1 MVARILILWS
11 YYCKFLEIDSLK
23 NVEFEAESKE
33 CGIKMLI
40 GIMSDAHDSLLGIK
54 KALCIF
60 SERRMDLILFAGDM
74 IGSGNCYA
82 FEELGIPVKL
92 VYGNNDGDRA
102 GLAKEFA
109 SRGGEYLGDFGEIE
123 AGGLKF
129 ALLHGTEEPLVR
141 AVVASQIYDVVVR
154 GHNHRSEA
162 TRYGKTLLINPGE
175 IWGYLTGISSIAI
188 LDTASLNVEFIELGR
203 VKTFREILKG

>member
-1 MVARILILWS
+1 
-11 YYCKFLEIDSLK
+11 
-23 NVEFEAESKE
+23 
-33 CGIKMLI
+33 MLI

-60 SERRMDLILFAGDM
+60 SERRVDLILFAGDM

-92 VYGNNDGDRA
+92 VYGNNDGDRV

-109 SRGGEYLGDFGEIE
+109 RRGGEYLGDFGEIE
-123 AGGLKF
+123 AGGLKI
-129 ALLHGTEEPLVR
+129 ALLHGTEEHLVR
-141 AVVASQIYDVVVR
+141 AVVGSQIYDVVVR
-154 GHNHRSEA
+154 GHNHHREA
-162 TRYGKTLLINPGE
+162 TRYGKTLLVNPGE

-188 LDTASLNVEFIELGR
+188 LETSSLSVEFIELGR
-203 VKTFREILKG
+203 VKTFREIFKG